1 MLIYDKLDVG
11 DSPGWHEKVLIK
23 AGEIGILPP
32 ELFQVLTKYL
42 SFRNYVIYSYV
53 FNIKWE
59 DMKSLVEAIKDIIE
73 NIHSEINDY
82 LQTI

>member
-1 MLIYDKLDVG
+1 MLIYDKLDIG
-11 DSPGWHEKVLIK
+11 DAPGWHEKVLIK